1 MIKDQQLKKGLAGA
15 ILLDGGLDGSK
26 LALAKRPSGW
36 QRFWMRLLFGWK
48 WATLKD
54 LKTNK

>member
-1 MIKDQQLKKGLAGA
+1 MIKDQKLNRGLAGA
-15 ILLDGGLDGSK
+15 ILLDGDLEGSK
-26 LALAKRPSGW
+26 LALSRKPTKW
-36 QRFWMRLLFGWK
+36 QRFWMRRLFGWK